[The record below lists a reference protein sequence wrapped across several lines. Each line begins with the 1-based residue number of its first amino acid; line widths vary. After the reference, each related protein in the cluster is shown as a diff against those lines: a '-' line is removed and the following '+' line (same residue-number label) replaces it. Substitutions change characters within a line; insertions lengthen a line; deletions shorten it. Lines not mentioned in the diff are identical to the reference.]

1 MVPGRGLPRDERLVL
16 HTSGY
21 QWPHLD
27 IRKKK
32 HFRYSNQVKST
43 VSYET
48 IVDIQFNHFWWWM
61 QIHHR
66 LIRDIG
72 RPKPRRRG
80 VSTCSASTSLP
91 TSTRCETSLRSMLGA
106 VLGENTQQSTAN
118 VWILMVAWV
127 GYLPLAF
134 ICFDFLWGDIMWHGN
149 MWILYPSL
157 YLAIGN
163 LHRNWTPWLTSK
175 DRGETNH
182 QTIPLFSAGAVP
194 FATSQSQAWD
204 SGCFVQLEIR

>member
-1 MVPGRGLPRDERLVL
+1 
-16 HTSGY
+16 
-21 QWPHLD
+21 
-27 IRKKK
+27 
-32 HFRYSNQVKST
+32 
-43 VSYET
+43 
-48 IVDIQFNHFWWWM
+48 M

-72 RPKPRRRG
+72 RPKPRIRG

-106 VLGENTQQSTAN
+106 VLGENTQPSTAN

-127 GYLPLAF
+127 GCLPLVF
-134 ICFDFLWGDIMWHGN
+134 LCFDFLWGDIMWHGN

-163 LHRNWTPWLTSK
+163 LHRNWTPWLISK
-175 DRGETNH
+175 ERKPITK
-182 QTIPLFSAGAVP
+182 P
-194 FATSQSQAWD
+194 FRCFPQVLSHLRQASPKLGTVIVLCNLKSMYKAFKGIELGVSWQCWQSK
-204 SGCFVQLEIR
+204 